1 MEYSDL
7 IIEQKIFSSSYIERM
22 YIELVESNNIAKYEL
37 ENFPYE
43 EFYPAGSSKIV
54 LKKNF
59 ELILPEGSNRKD
71 LENTKILYDA
81 YQSLTPTQASD
92 PRLWTYLCHVTHWK
106 YMKHRWPL
114 DEAKNPIN
122 RIRDRYFLRKLNLEG
137 LTRNGISRLWWY
149 GYLTFDENRKDPWEL
164 TNILLSRADL
174 TVGITERGIGCSENI
189 RIAILEFL
197 LENPQIKKNEDLT
210 RELFVKLN
218 LLGGVKN
225 LPFLG
230 IEELK
235 DHLYKI
241 KEAMGVT

>member
-1 MEYSDL
+1 MQYLEKK
-7 IIEQKIFSSSYIERM
+7 IEQKIFSSSYIERM
-22 YIELVESNNIAKYEL
+22 YIELVESSDITKYEL
-37 ENFPYE
+37 EDFPYE

-54 LKKNF
+54 IKKNF
-59 ELILPEGSNRKD
+59 KLILPDGSDRKD

-81 YQSLTPTQASD
+81 YRSLTPTQASD
-92 PRLWTYLCHVTHWK
+92 PRLWTYLCHVTHWN

-114 DEAKNPIN
+114 NEAKKPLN

-174 TVGITERGIGCSENI
+174 TVGITERGLGCNDNI

-197 LENPQIKKNEDLT
+197 LENPLIKKNEDLT
-210 RELFVKLN
+210 RELFVRVN

-230 IEELK
+230 IKELK
-235 DHLYKI
+235 VHLNKI
-241 KEAMGVT
+241 KETMNVA